1 MKMAIKQAQ
10 LAVAVSTA
18 LVATQAFAVDTSS
31 SGLNSLQSWFMIWI
45 PIACALIIIVLGLGL
60 MAHMVKLHQLVYPVA
75 GLIVIGSASA
85 LVGYFVT

>member
-1 MKMAIKQAQ
+1 MKMSIKQAQ

-45 PIACALIIIVLGLGL
+45 PLACALIIIVLGLGL
-60 MAHMVKLHQLVYPVA
+60 MAHMVKLHQLIYPVA
-75 GLIVIGSASA
+75 GLILIGSASA
-85 LVGYFVT
+85 LVAFFVT